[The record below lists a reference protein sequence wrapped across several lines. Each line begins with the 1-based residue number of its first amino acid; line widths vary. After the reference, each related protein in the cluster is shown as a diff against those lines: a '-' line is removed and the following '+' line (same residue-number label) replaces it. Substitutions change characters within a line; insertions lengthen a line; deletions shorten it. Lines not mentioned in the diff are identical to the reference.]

1 MTPTRMGEVLCR
13 RATVSEVIHDMHRT
27 NSAAGA
33 SDAAGGFR
41 KVVEDGVEYLVADVV
56 AQREGVYY
64 YPAVDGGVRR
74 ELAPA
79 EELEAA
85 IEGVNRVPI
94 VVSHPEG
101 PNGDPTMLHD
111 TRSVGSVV
119 GEWRDLRTTEDGQ
132 GIAGAT
138 WIRAAEVGE
147 HDGALRSYVNAV
159 RRRGLGEVSTGYD
172 IEHAEPASGYYNGQ
186 QYEYIQRGIQ
196 LDHLA
201 LLPEEQGDCS
211 VADGCGVGRA
221 NQSDGTDIRTNH
233 HRPGSGG
240 GDESDDAGTTPTPGG
255 VTAEDLD
262 QLHMRLN
269 EDIPY
274 EVTSLDPEDVDSYTA
289 EEWNGSQVF
298 ADAPNPSEDDDA
310 PAYLDQICLVNP
322 TEGRDDKSNWKLP
335 VRASP
340 DSPVNTRGV
349 SAVIAA
355 INGARGGVEGVST
368 DVLRDAYD
376 RAVDFLVDAPDD
388 VYASI
393 EERDDAPGFEG
404 RANFLTQ
411 LGRRAAALLGIG
423 DDASLPTTPAE
434 PGAGTPR
441 SNAGRTGSD
450 QRSDQQ
456 KIDDLVDG
464 YGFTRENIAPLGG
477 TTCLQRIHEAV
488 VDEEGTSTDNMGDNG
503 SDNGNGSGSGD
514 GDGPFSEEQEEQ
526 IRDVVSDVVSD
537 EVTESIDVQE
547 AVGDSLEDTIESK
560 LDEKIEDLDVE
571 SGSVS
576 MDDLD
581 TDELVD
587 ELTGQVEQAR
597 ANERQIELVAN
608 SDEVPLERDQLERM
622 NEDVVADL
630 AEDVEEADDGGDQD
644 RANFAG
650 RPTGGSFD
658 ASEFDGDEGPDVPVA
673 GGGLTGGS
681 DEGDD

>member
-1 MTPTRMGEVLCR
+1 
-13 RATVSEVIHDMHRT
+13 MHRT
-27 NSAAGA
+27 NSAAGVDGAA
-33 SDAAGGFR
+33 SGFR
-41 KVVEDGVEYLVADVV
+41 TVVEDGVKYLVADVV

-64 YPAVDGGVRR
+64 YPAVGGGVRR
-74 ELAPA
+74 EFAPA
-79 EELEAA
+79 EELQAA
-85 IEGVNRVPI
+85 IEDVNRVPI
-94 VVSHPEG
+94 VVSHPEDR
-101 PNGDPTMLHD
+101 NGDPTMLHD
-111 TRSVGSVV
+111 TRSAGSIV
-119 GEWRDLRTTEDGQ
+119 GEWRDLRSTEDGK
-132 GIAGAT
+132 GVAGAT
-138 WIRAAEVGE
+138 WIREAEVGE
-147 HDGALRSYVNAV
+147 HDGALRSYVAAV
-159 RRRGLGEVSTGYD
+159 ERRGLGEVSTGYD
-172 IEHAEPASGYYNGQ
+172 IEHAEPSSGYHNGQ

-221 NQSDGTDIRTNH
+221 NQSDDIDIRTNH
-233 HRPGSGG
+233 HRPTP
-240 GDESDDAGTTPTPGG
+240 GDGDGSDDAGTTPTPDG

-274 EVTSLDPEDVDSYTA
+274 EVTTLDPEDVDSYTA

-298 ADAPNPSEDDDA
+298 SDAPNPSEDDDA
-310 PAYLDQICLVNP
+310 ATYLDQICLVTP
-322 TEGRDDKSNWKLP
+322 TDGRDDKSNWKLP
-335 VRASP
+335 IRASP
-340 DSPVNTRGV
+340 DAPVNTRGV
-349 SAVIAA
+349 SAAIAA
-355 INGARGGVEGVST
+355 INGARGGVEGVSS
-368 DVLRDAYD
+368 DVLQDAYD
-376 RAVDFLVDAPDD
+376 RAVGFLVDAPGQ

-411 LGRRAAALLGIG
+411 LGRRAAALLGI
-423 DDASLPTTPAE
+423 DDASAPTTPAE
-434 PGAGTPR
+434 PGTGTPR

-450 QRSDQQ
+450 QLSDQQ
-456 KIDDLVDG
+456 KIDQLVDG
-464 YGFTRENIAPLGG
+464 YGFTRENIAPLEG

-488 VDEEGTSTDNMGDNG
+488 VDEEGTQTETMGDNG

-537 EVTESIDVQE
+537 EVSSSIDVEE
-547 AVGDSLEDTIESK
+547 AVSDSLEDTIESK

-571 SGSVS
+571 SGAVS

-608 SDEVPLERDQLERM
+608 SDEVPLEREQLERM
-622 NEDVVADL
+622 NKDVVADI
-630 AEDVEEADDGGDQD
+630 AEDIDDGADDNQD
-644 RANFAG
+644 RANYAG

-658 ASEFDGDEGPDVPVA
+658 ASEFDGEDGPDVPVA

-681 DEGDD
+681 EEGDD

>member
-1 MTPTRMGEVLCR
+1 
-13 RATVSEVIHDMHRT
+13 MHRT

-33 SDAAGGFR
+33 SNASGGFR

-64 YPAVDGGVRR
+64 YPAVGGGIRR
-74 ELAPA
+74 EFAPA
-79 EELEAA
+79 EELEAS
-85 IEGVNRVPI
+85 IEGVDRVPI

-138 WIRAAEVGE
+138 WIRANEVGE

-172 IEHAEPASGYYNGQ
+172 IDHAEPASGYHNGQ

-221 NQSDGTDIRTNH
+221 NESNGTEIRTNH
-233 HRPGSGG
+233 HRPMAGG
-240 GDESDDAGTTPTPGG
+240 GGESDDAGTTPTPGG

-262 QLHMRLN
+262 NLPMRFN

-274 EVTSLDPEDVDSYTA
+274 EVTSLDPEDVDSYTD
-289 EEWNGSQVF
+289 EEWDGSQVF

-310 PAYLDQICLVNP
+310 AEYLDQICLVSP
-322 TEGRDDKSNWKLP
+322 TDGRDSKSNWKLP
-335 VRASP
+335 IRSSP
-340 DSPVNTRGV
+340 DAPVNTRGV
-349 SAVIAA
+349 SAVISA

-368 DVLRDAYD
+368 DVLQDAYD
-376 RAVDFLVDAPDD
+376 RAVAFLVDAPDD

-434 PGAGTPR
+434 SGAGTPR
-441 SNAGRTGSD
+441 SNAAGGD
-450 QRSDQQ
+450 AGVGDLSDQQ
-456 KIDDLVDG
+456 KIDELVDG
-464 YGFTRENIAPLGG
+464 YGFTRENIAPLEG

-488 VDEEGTSTDNMGDNG
+488 VDEEGTQTETMGDNG

-537 EVTESIDVQE
+537 EVSDAIDVEE

-560 LDEKIEDLDVE
+560 LDEKVEDLDVE

-576 MDDLD
+576 MDDID

-587 ELTGQVEQAR
+587 ELTGQVEEAR

-622 NEDVVADL
+622 NEDVVADI
-630 AEDVEEADDGGDQD
+630 ADDIDDGADDDQD
-644 RANFAG
+644 RANYAG

-658 ASEFDGDEGPDVPVA
+658 ASEFDSEDGPDVPVA

>member
-1 MTPTRMGEVLCR
+1 
-13 RATVSEVIHDMHRT
+13 MHRT
-27 NSAAGA
+27 NSAAGS
-33 SDAAGGFR
+33 SDASGGFR

-74 ELAPA
+74 EFAPA

-85 IEGVNRVPI
+85 LEGVNRVPI

-132 GIAGAT
+132 GVAGAT

-233 HRPGSGG
+233 HRPGSGD
-240 GDESDDAGTTPTPGG
+240 GDESDDAGTTPTLGG

-274 EVTSLDPEDVDSYTA
+274 EVASLDPEDVDSYTD
-289 EEWNGSQVF
+289 EEWDGSQVF

-310 PAYLDQICLVNP
+310 AAYLDQICLVNP
-322 TEGRDDKSNWKLP
+322 TDGRDNKSNWKLP
-335 VRASP
+335 IRSSP
-340 DSPVNTRGV
+340 DAPVNTRGV
-349 SAVIAA
+349 SAVISA
-355 INGARGGVEGVST
+355 INGARGGVEGVSS
-368 DVLRDAYD
+368 DVLQDAYD
-376 RAVDFLVDAPDD
+376 RAVDFLVDAPEN

-393 EERDDAPGFEG
+393 EESDDAPGFEG

-411 LGRRAAALLGIG
+411 LGRRAATLLGIG
-423 DDASLPTTPAE
+423 DDASFPTTPAE
-434 PGAGTPR
+434 PGDGTQR
-441 SNAGRTGSD
+441 ANAGSD
-450 QRSDQQ
+450 QIPDQQ
-456 KIDDLVDG
+456 KIDELVDG
-464 YGFTRENIAPLGG
+464 YGFTRENIAPLEG

-488 VDEEGTSTDNMGDNG
+488 VDEEGTQTENMGDNG
-503 SDNGNGSGSGD
+503 SDNGNGSGSGN
-514 GDGPFSEEQEEQ
+514 GDDPFSEEQEEQ

-537 EVTESIDVQE
+537 EVTSAIDVEE

-587 ELTGQVEQAR
+587 DLTGQVEEAR
-597 ANERQIELVAN
+597 ANERQIELVAK
-608 SDEVPLERDQLERM
+608 SDEVPLEREQLERM
-622 NEDVVADL
+622 NEDVVADI
-630 AEDVEEADDGGDQD
+630 AEDIDDGADDDQD

-658 ASEFDGDEGPDVPVA
+658 ASEFDGEDGPDVPVA

-681 DEGDD
+681 EEGDD